1 MPQDQR
7 YLEKH
12 GNKWRVSIAVPAAVQ
27 SVFGRKILKHPLG
40 TDSLELANELKGVH
54 VTRFKRMIR
63 NAKAG
68 KPVVPVD
75 PDPLVTEAL
84 SLRADLEA
92 EATAIRFG
100 ELDDLGRNRPIMP
113 DFIDALAERLQETGE
128 WRRASTFHDVATGAA
143 TPIISMVDTYLAEQP
158 FRPRQKKDYRRAVV
172 KFVAWCQRKQLSA
185 SIEETDLKVAGRYVS
200 EQFSAKGTPH
210 KTANKDISA
219 LSSLWRWLAKKGH
232 VTKAAN
238 PWPDQRFEKPKHYL
252 TGGDAKFKRPFNDEE
267 VATLL
272 SGETSA
278 LLHDAMW
285 ICALS
290 GMRVEEVASLTIQ
303 HTRNGIMSVKKGK
316 TLAAIRD
323 VPIHTVI
330 APIIVRRSEG
340 KADQDFL
347 FDELPRRQDDDEMER
362 SQKIVKTFVTYRR
375 KLMVDDRKAGHRQS
389 RIDFH
394 SFRRWFIT
402 KAERAAIYPSV
413 ISAVVGHG
421 KGREGMTLGLY
432 SGGPDPETQMRH
444 CVEAVVAPN
453 ALRPRETQD
462 PPKVARRPRLKLR
475 PIPKVRKVR
484 LVPRQRKAS

>member
-1 MPQDQR
+1 MAQDRR

-12 GNKWRVSIAVPAAVQ
+12 GHKWRVSIAVPAALQ
-27 SVFGRKILKHPLG
+27 PIFGRKILKHPLG

-63 NAKAG
+63 DAKAG
-68 KPVVPVD
+68 RPIVPVD

-84 SLRADLEA
+84 SLRADLQA

-100 ELDDLGRNRPIMP
+100 ELDELGRNRPIMP
-113 DFIDALAERLQETGE
+113 DLIEALAERLQVAGE
-128 WRRASTFHDVATGAA
+128 WRRAATFRAVATGEA
-143 TPIISMVDTYLAEQP
+143 TPIMTMVDVYLDEQP

-185 SIEETDLKVAGRYVS
+185 TIEDADLKVAGRYVS
-200 EQFSAKGTPH
+200 EQFAAKGTPH

-232 VTKAAN
+232 VAKAAN

-252 TGGDAKFKRPFNDEE
+252 TGEAEKFKRPFHDEE

-272 SGETSA
+272 SGKAST

-285 ICALS
+285 ISALS
-290 GMRVEEVASLTIQ
+290 GMRVEEVASLRVQ
-303 HTRNGIMSVKKGK
+303 HSRSGVMSVKRGK

-323 VPIHTVI
+323 VPIHSVI
-330 APIIVRRSEG
+330 ADIIARRSEG
-340 KADQDFL
+340 KADRDFI
-347 FDELPRRQDDDEMER
+347 FHELPQREDDDEKER

-375 KLMVDDRKAGHRQS
+375 RLKVDDRKAGHRQS

-402 KAERAAIYPSV
+402 KAERAGIYPHV
-413 ISAVVGHG
+413 IAAVVGHG
-421 KGREGMTLGLY
+421 KGREGMTLGVY
-432 SGGPDPETQMRH
+432 SGGPDPETQMRQ
-444 CVEAVVAPN
+444 CVEAVSAPN
-453 ALRPRETQD
+453 GLGPRQTEDQPNAPVRPRIKKRKLFPRTD
-462 PPKVARRPRLKLR
+462 APTAPRRLIAR
-475 PIPKVRKVR
+475 
-484 LVPRQRKAS
+484 